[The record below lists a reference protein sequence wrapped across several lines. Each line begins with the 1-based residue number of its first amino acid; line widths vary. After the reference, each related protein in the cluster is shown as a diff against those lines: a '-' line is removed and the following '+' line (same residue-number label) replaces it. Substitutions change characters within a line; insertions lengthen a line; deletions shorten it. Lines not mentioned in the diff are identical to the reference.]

1 MTTDVGDKEKQVV
14 AVQPNKPTIKGELWL
29 VTHSELRTNLRIRK
43 VFDFLAERLGP
54 A

>member
-1 MTTDVGDKEKQVV
+1 MTIDVGDIEAQVV
-14 AVQPNKPTIKGELWL
+14 AVQPDESTIKGELWL

-54 A
+54 V